1 MEEQSQINQEFE
13 FLLRENKTL
22 IHDLSSHLTSLNAN
36 IYETDAKINE
46 TWNSCKKIRE
56 TYETQI
62 ENSQKD
68 LLKWLQK
75 IYKTIHQ
82 GNENIIQKENDDT
95 FSQENQKSL
104 KCLEEKMCE
113 LQNLIERK
121 LSKSNL
127 ESLFNYEFSQIK
139 ELSQDSADETTRDD
153 TSELDLKY
161 EDVPLQLRQD
171 NQDLREQL
179 FKKIKL
185 NKIKIHELEESV
197 KRINRLADECEG
209 NSLHVTTENV
219 A

>member
-1 MEEQSQINQEFE
+1 M
-13 FLLRENKTL
+13 
-22 IHDLSSHLTSLNAN
+22 
-36 IYETDAKINE
+36 
-46 TWNSCKKIRE
+46 
-56 TYETQI
+56 QI
-62 ENSQKD
+62 ESSQQD

-75 IYKTIHQ
+75 INKTIRQ

-95 FSQENQKSL
+95 FSQEKRERL
-104 KCLEEKMCE
+104 KCLEERMCE

-121 LSKSNL
+121 LLKSNL
-127 ESLFNYEFSQIK
+127 EGLFNYEFSQIK

-153 TSELDLKY
+153 TSELDLMY

-219 A
+219 VTHTKDVK

>member
-22 IHDLSSHLTSLNAN
+22 IHDLNSHLTSLNAN

-46 TWNSCKKIRE
+46 TWNS
-56 TYETQI
+56 
-62 ENSQKD
+62 
-68 LLKWLQK
+68 
-75 IYKTIHQ
+75 
-82 GNENIIQKENDDT
+82 
-95 FSQENQKSL
+95 
-104 KCLEEKMCE
+104 

-153 TSELDLKY
+153 TSELDLIY